1 MTKPGR
7 FDALMLRSAPVDLTP
22 SALLADPRPET
33 AFADTCQ
40 IHDFSEVKWSW
51 AARQL
56 LEGTAREEYRL
67 RLDNLKPR
75 PGDVALVRVDRI
87 GHHHLLETEGDRR
100 LRLYK
105 GDRLMCVF
113 GDRYATDVYEGR
125 VHDLLKLHLLTGS
138 GLVGTVVA
146 RHRDVNRPTE
156 LSFLGYLAGRDGA
169 KINLK
174 QLLFRPS
181 SRPAP
186 QVDVILVVGTGMSTG
201 KTTVTRK
208 VLQSLAC
215 RGVRVAGCKLTGT
228 ASPRDLCEYRATGVV
243 HATDFSD
250 YGFPSTY
257 GTSLADL
264 IGLFDGMLEACAAK
278 GAQLVVMEIAD
289 GVLQRE
295 TGMVLESDEIRCRVR
310 GLILAA
316 ACSGSALFAADY
328 LEKLGLEVWALSG
341 LITNAPLFVREF
353 ADRCS
358 IPVASSRAGADRLAR
373 MILKRLESGN
383 QEEVQCVAAASMV
396 E

>member
-1 MTKPGR
+1 MQGKVCNIAAG
-7 FDALMLRSAPVDLTP
+7 DLTAAP
-22 SALLADPRPET
+22 LLAGPHTE
-33 AFADTCQ
+33 ACSADICQ

-56 LEGTAREEYRL
+56 LDDTAREEYRL

-87 GHHHLLETEGDRR
+87 GHHHLIETGGDRR

-125 VHDLLKLHLLTGS
+125 VRDVVKLHMLTGS

-146 RHRDVNRPTE
+146 RHRDVGRPTG
-156 LSFLGYLAGRDGA
+156 LSFLGYLADRAGERV
-169 KINLK
+169 NLK
-174 QLLFRPS
+174 SLLFQ
-181 SRPAP
+181 PAP
-186 QVDVILVVGTGMSTG
+186 AAPRHVDVVLVVGTGMSTG

-208 VLQSLAC
+208 VLQALAAA
-215 RGVRVAGCKLTGT
+215 GVRVGGCKLTGT
-228 ASPRDLCEYRATGVV
+228 ASPRDLCEYRATGAV

-257 GTSLADL
+257 GASGAELVR
-264 IGLFDGMLEACAAK
+264 LFDCMLEACAAK
-278 GAQLVVMEIAD
+278 GAQIVVMEVAD

-295 TGMVLESDEIRCRVR
+295 TGMVLECQEIRSRVR
-310 GLILAA
+310 GVLLSAG
-316 ACSGSALFAADY
+316 CSGSALFAADSV
-328 LEKLGLEVWALSG
+328 EKLGLEVWAVSG
-341 LITNAPLFVREF
+341 LITNSPLFVREF
-353 ADRCS
+353 SERSS
-358 IPVASSRAGADRLAR
+358 IPVASSRTGADRLAR
-373 MILKRLESGN
+373 MILKRIVCSSS
-383 QEEVQCVAAASMV
+383 EEVQCVAARMA